1 VTLIH
6 FKDLQIANEY
16 QALWQTAHRINW
28 NIQDLIGGDKRMNFA
43 RPFLPDAVVGAN
55 AIQCLDT
62 GEKLK
67 LNQIRGN
74 SYLHL
79 FGLCEEFI
87 LPSIVDHVRHIQH
100 SDLYL
105 HS

>member
-1 VTLIH
+1 MTLMH
-6 FKDLQIANEY
+6 FTDLQIANEY
-16 QALWQTAHRINW
+16 RALWQTGHRINW
-28 NIQDLIGGDKRMNFA
+28 NIQDLIGGDKRLNFA
-43 RPFLPDAVVGAN
+43 RPFLPDALAGAN

-87 LPSIVDHVRHIQH
+87 LPSIVNHVRHIQH
-100 SDLYL
+100 SNLYL